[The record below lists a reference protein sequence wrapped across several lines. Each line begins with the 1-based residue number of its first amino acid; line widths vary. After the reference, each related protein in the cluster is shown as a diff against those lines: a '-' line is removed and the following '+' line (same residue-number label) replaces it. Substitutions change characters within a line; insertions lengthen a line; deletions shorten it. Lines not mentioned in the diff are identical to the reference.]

1 MKITTTLLTLAFAA
15 WIAPSTAQI
24 GTGATVGNGTT
35 SASEGRIGTGA
46 APAVAPIGSGAVPGT
61 PAPAGI
67 GSGAQP
73 SEPERTG
80 VRETSPVGQGAQPTH
95 GTAPSGQIGQGA
107 RPTQGRPAPSHTSD
121 RQHRPADRP
130 LPPPA
135 DDPAFHP
142 REETSGRSATFD
154 EAESTKEILV
164 VEEFCRTR
172 DVPVAYM
179 MALRDIVGHACVD
192 RGRHDVVDATTIP
205 GLVVSGTGV
214 LYGAVTDPVSWQEQ
228 RMAAMARSG
237 ARYVITGVV
246 SGYKIAHT
254 RTQADKE
261 GFKSAIRLVL
271 TGYDLTTG
279 TQLETRSYNLVGEG
293 VKAEEADLA
302 AFNSLAGQLTYF
314 LDHNFKFQTEI
325 LQVGAANKRGKIKE
339 CYIHAGSRMGVR
351 PGDLFL
357 VYEVVPM
364 RGVATRQLVGKLRA
378 KRVDDTESA
387 LCAITKGGEEIA
399 RAMQVGD
406 RLIVISDSQA
416 LFF

>member
-46 APAVAPIGSGAVPGT
+46 APAAAPIGSGAVPGT

-107 RPTQGRPAPSHTSD
+107 RPTHGTTPSGTIGQGTRPAQGRPAPSHTSD

-271 TGYDLTTG
+271 TDTISRP
-279 TQLETRSYNLVGEG
+279 ERSWRHGRTISSARVSRRKRPILRHSIRSLV
-293 VKAEEADLA
+293 
-302 AFNSLAGQLTYF
+302 S
-314 LDHNFKFQTEI
+314 
-325 LQVGAANKRGKIKE
+325 
-339 CYIHAGSRMGVR
+339 
-351 PGDLFL
+351 
-357 VYEVVPM
+357 
-364 RGVATRQLVGKLRA
+364 
-378 KRVDDTESA
+378 
-387 LCAITKGGEEIA
+387 
-399 RAMQVGD
+399 
-406 RLIVISDSQA
+406 
-416 LFF
+416 